1 MIDLDILRL
10 STNLKI
16 GSESL
21 CNYNKV
27 IIMKIDIKNTPKR
40 LKKKEAILESA
51 LNIFAQYGFLN
62 SRLEQITDELNLTD
76 KSIYYYFSS
85 KGDLFIEVILSL
97 QDKLNLLIE
106 KIDNKDCNYHQK
118 IKMYTSHAMS
128 IHGLTLLMK
137 LPKSLS
143 DFSKYDSIKAN
154 EVSQYKAWTQWFK
167 KGQLEG
173 TIVQGD
179 AAEQRNFLFGSL
191 FYLHEWHAIRDT
203 ESYSQIQPF
212 IELMIDRMYSTN
224 YIKS

>member
-1 MIDLDILRL
+1 M
-10 STNLKI
+10 NL
-16 GSESL
+16 
-21 CNYNKV
+21 N
-27 IIMKIDIKNTPKR
+27 IKNTPKR

-62 SRLEQITDELNLTD
+62 TRLEQITDALDLTD

-85 KGDLFIEVILSL
+85 KGDLFIEVILLLQERLNSL
-97 QDKLNLLIE
+97 IK
-106 KIDNKDCNYHQK
+106 KIDAKECNYHEK

-143 DFSKYDSIKAN
+143 EFSRYEAIKAH
-154 EVSQYKAWTQWFK
+154 EISQYKTWAQWFK

-191 FYLHEWHAIRDT
+191 FYLHEWHAIRDS

-224 YIKS
+224 YNKAL

>member
-1 MIDLDILRL
+1 M
-10 STNLKI
+10 NL
-16 GSESL
+16 
-21 CNYNKV
+21 N
-27 IIMKIDIKNTPKR
+27 IKNTPKR

-51 LNIFAQYGFLN
+51 LNIFAEHGFLN
-62 SRLEQITDELNLTD
+62 TRLEQITDALDLTD

-97 QDKLNLLIE
+97 QERLNSLIK
-106 KIDNKDCNYHQK
+106 KIDAKECNHHEK

-128 IHGLTLLMK
+128 IHGLGLLMK

-143 DFSKYDSIKAN
+143 EFSRYEAIKAN
-154 EVSQYKAWTQWFK
+154 EISQYKAWTQWFK

-191 FYLHEWHAIRDT
+191 FYLHELHSIRDSQ
-203 ESYSQIQPF
+203 SYSKIQPF

-224 YIKS
+224 YNKAL